1 MWLEKAKAA
10 RRGKK
15 SERVLDLWKV
25 AGEREQSDGK
35 SFNPRLLTPSLPVI
49 TQSARSLVL
58 ENTFC
63 VFTVKSSEAYP
74 QDYINKM
81 IV

>member
-1 MWLEKAKAA
+1 MWLEEAKAA

-49 TQSARSLVL
+49 TQSAGSLVL

-63 VFTVKSSEAYP
+63 VFTVKPSEAYP